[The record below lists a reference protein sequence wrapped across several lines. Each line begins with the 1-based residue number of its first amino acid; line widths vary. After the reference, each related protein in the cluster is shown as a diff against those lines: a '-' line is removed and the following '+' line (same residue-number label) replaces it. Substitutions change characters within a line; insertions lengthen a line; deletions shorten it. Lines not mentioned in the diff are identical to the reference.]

1 MGIFEAV
8 SLIILMSF
16 QEQILDVEWQLL
28 MGSYTYCLK
37 FQKYSIFIFINKPVP
52 CCPLQQIPIC
62 LLMAASV
69 LSKSST
75 LFGFLLAMLCR

>member
-16 QEQILDVEWQLL
+16 QILDVEWQLL

-37 FQKYSIFIFINKPVP
+37 FQSEI
-52 CCPLQQIPIC
+52 
-62 LLMAASV
+62 
-69 LSKSST
+69 
-75 LFGFLLAMLCR
+75 